1 MLFLIRYKVLKV
13 IDYYIDIKG
22 CSEYISIVK
31 CSDVICIFSI
41 ACIKYCL
48 GFFLMYV
55 SIYLIIVYMNL

>member
-1 MLFLIRYKVLKV
+1 MLFLIWYKVLKV

-41 ACIKYCL
+41 VCIKYCL
-48 GFFLMYV
+48 GFF
-55 SIYLIIVYMNL
+55 